1 MTDKNTYL
9 KDRLHFIIFWI
20 ILTFSLSYNSCRQ
33 VYKNR
38 NLIQTID
45 ERTRSIEQQLKHLQ
59 DILTPSLSDSLYNP
73 SLSFKGIGILVE

>member
-20 ILTFSLSYNSCRQ
+20 ILAFSLSYLSCRQ

-38 NLIQTID
+38 NLIRTID

-59 DILTPSLSDSLYNP
+59 DILTPSLSDSLNNP
-73 SLSFKGIGILVE
+73 TLFF

>member
-20 ILTFSLSYNSCRQ
+20 ILTFSISYLACRQ
-33 VYKNR
+33 VYDDR
-38 NLIQTID
+38 NLIRTID

-59 DILTPSLSDSLYNP
+59 DILTPSLSDSLNNP
-73 SLSFKGIGILVE
+73 TLFF